1 MDSLM
6 KAILMTDKGSVE
18 VLQLADIAEPE
29 IMTAT
34 EVKIRIKAVGVNP
47 IDTKVR
53 SNGGFYQQI
62 FPIVLGCDGSGEIVE
77 VAEGV
82 SQYKVGDEVW
92 YCHGGLGNE
101 QGSYAEYTVVDN
113 RWLSLKPNNISF
125 VEAAAMPLVLITAW
139 NALFEKGDLQ
149 PEQTVLIHA
158 GAGGVGHVAIQLAKL
173 HGAQVITTVSSEE
186 KADFVKSLGAD
197 HAVIYTE
204 TGFVNEVK
212 RLTHNQGVDL
222 VIDTVGGEVFKQSI
236 AITAYFGRLI
246 TLLDPGDV
254 VLAEARMRNL
264 LIGFELMLTPM
275 LKGLDDARDKHVII
289 LQRCKQWLERGDL
302 KVHIAD
308 VFPLQQAMMA
318 HKKIEQGHVSGKIV
332 LEI

>member
-1 MDSLM
+1 M

-222 VIDTVGGEVFKQSI
+222 VIDTVGGDVFKQSI